1 MSTDYPKLKVYYD
14 GLCRLCSFEI
24 HHYRGMKGAENIHFV
39 DITDPTFDPAKENL
53 DPFLIHKKMHVRD
66 RHGELHIGVNAF
78 ICIWQELPALQS
90 LVPLA
95 RFRPIHSLL
104 VGVYSV
110 FARIR
115 PWLPRKSCESSP
127 YCEVHQR

>member
-1 MSTDYPKLKVYYD
+1 MSSDMQMLTVYYD

-24 HHYRGMKGAENIHFV
+24 NHYRGMKGAENLKFV
-39 DITDPTFDPAKENL
+39 DITDASFDATKEKL
-53 DPFLIHKKMHVRD
+53 DPFYIHKKMHVRD
-66 RHGELHIGVNAF
+66 RYGQLHIGVDAF
-78 ICIWQELPALQS
+78 LCIWQELPALQP

-95 RFRPIHSLL
+95 RVRPIHSLL
-104 VGVYSV
+104 MGLYAI

-127 YCEVHQR
+127 YCEVHER